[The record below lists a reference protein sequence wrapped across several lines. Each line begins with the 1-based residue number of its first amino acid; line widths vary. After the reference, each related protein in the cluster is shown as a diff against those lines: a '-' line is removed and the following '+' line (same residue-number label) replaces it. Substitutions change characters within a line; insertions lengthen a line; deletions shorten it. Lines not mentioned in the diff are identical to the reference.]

1 MVNGMKNDKLDA
13 LIMLSAHVLAEKNAE
28 EFLSTDTSDVV
39 VPKSLDR
46 RIKRMINRERRK
58 QEYGKLYTALRNVAA
73 GFLIAC
79 TVTLALVM
87 SVEAVRTALWETIVQ
102 WFDDYISIM
111 HVTEDEV
118 PTTIEKKME
127 PSEYPE
133 EWERE
138 VVAEKEKFISIR
150 YRKDGE
156 TMVTYH
162 QGLLNKDNLWI
173 DNDNAKIT
181 NVEVNDCDG
190 LLIQYEDNPSL
201 FLEWSDGMYSF
212 SLATDGET
220 DEVASELLIAIA
232 ESVK

>member
-39 VPKSLDR
+39 VPKYLDR

-79 TVTLALVM
+79 TITLAFMM

-127 PSEYPE
+127 PTAYPT

-138 VVAEKEKFISIR
+138 VVGDTAAIYGIR
-150 YRKDGE
+150 YMKDGDK
-156 TMVTYH
+156 VATYH
-162 QGLLNKDNLWI
+162 QSLLNKDNIWI
-173 DNDNAKIT
+173 DNDSILFT
-181 NVEVNDCDG
+181 EVMIGSYKG
-190 LLIQYEDNPSL
+190 LLVQYTDRDKYII
-201 FLEWSDGMYSF
+201 EWSDGAYSF
-212 SLATDGET
+212 SLSSWSTKVTID
-220 DEVASELLIAIA
+220 ELLSLAR
-232 ESVK
+232 SVG

>member
-46 RIKRMINRERRK
+46 RVKRMINRERRK
-58 QEYGKLYTALRNVAA
+58 QEYGKWYTALRNVAA

-79 TVTLALVM
+79 TVTLAFMM

-111 HVTEDEV
+111 HVTKDEV
-118 PTTIEKKME
+118 PTTIETKME
-127 PSEYPE
+127 PTAYPA

-138 VVAEKEKFISIR
+138 VIADKEKLSSIR
-150 YRKDGE
+150 YKKDGDVI
-156 TMVTYH
+156 MTYH
-162 QGLLNKDNLWI
+162 QGLLNKDNNWI
-173 DNDNAKIT
+173 DNDSMLVT
-181 NVEVNDCDG
+181 EVMIGSYKG
-190 LLIQYEDNPSL
+190 LLIQYTDRNQYSI
-201 FLEWSDGMYSF
+201 EWSDGSYSF
-212 SLATDGET
+212 SLATQSAIVT
-220 DEVASELLIAIA
+220 IDEMLSIAR
-232 ESVK
+232 SVD

>member
-39 VPKSLDR
+39 VPKYLDR
-46 RIKRMINRERRK
+46 RVKRMVNRERRK
-58 QEYGKLYTALRNVAA
+58 QEYGKWYTAIRNVAA

-79 TVTLALVM
+79 TVTLAFMM

-127 PSEYPE
+127 PTEYPE

-138 VVAEKEKFISIR
+138 VVAEKEELISIR
-150 YRKDGE
+150 YKKDGE
-156 TMVTYH
+156 VMVAYH
-162 QGLLNKDNLWI
+162 QGLLNLDNNWI
-173 DNDNAKIT
+173 DNDNAKIE
-181 NVEVNDCDG
+181 NVEVNNCEG
-190 LLIQYEDNPSL
+190 LLIQYKDNPSL
-201 FLEWSDGMYSF
+201 FLEWSNDMYSF
-212 SLATDGET
+212 SLTTHGEK
-220 DEVASELLIAIA
+220 DEVTSELLIEIA

>member
-28 EFLSTDTSDVV
+28 EYLSTDTSDVV

-79 TVTLALVM
+79 TVTLAFMM

-127 PSEYPE
+127 PTAYPA

-138 VVAEKEKFISIR
+138 VIADKEKLISIR
-150 YRKDGE
+150 YKKDGDVI
-156 TMVTYH
+156 MTYH
-162 QGLLNKDNLWI
+162 QGLLIKDNNWI
-173 DNDNAKIT
+173 DNDSMLVT
-181 NVEVNDCDG
+181 EVMIGSYKG
-190 LLIQYEDNPSL
+190 LLIQYTDRNQYSI
-201 FLEWSDGMYSF
+201 EWSDGSYSF
-212 SLATDGET
+212 SLATQSAIVT
-220 DEVASELLIAIA
+220 IDEMLSIAR
-232 ESVK
+232 SVD